1 MVPDHRLTDLGDAL
15 LRRRAALARIGAL
28 CVPPPLWAQ
37 AAQARA
43 FSSGPVTLLVPFAGG
58 SPPDIYSRTVAEK
71 LARRLGQPVIVELRP
86 GASSTLGT
94 AQAARARPDGHTL
107 LYATN
112 SSLTAAPGLF
122 KKLAYDPARD
132 FSAITVMLESYFCI
146 LVRTEDAGLTVQALA
161 ERIRKDPARNAMGG
175 GSTTAEVANKLFQNA
190 AKLDHAYARYNSNQL
205 TTDLLGGTLNAAW
218 SPVSGALALAR
229 AGKVHILA
237 ITAPQRLPQLPNTP
251 TLSEFYPGV
260 VVDSWSG
267 FFVPAATPRP
277 IVAELY
283 QHVDAVLRDPDI
295 VNKGKQ
301 DGYRPLTQTPEQSDA
316 YVQRDFPRWRQLLR
330 AAGIEPA

>member
-1 MVPDHRLTDLGDAL
+1 VVPDRRLTHPGEAL
-15 LRRRAALARIGAL
+15 LRRRAALARLAAL
-28 CVPPPLWAQ
+28 GLPSVPWHQ

-43 FSSGPVTLLVPFAGG
+43 FPSGPVTLLVPFAGG
-58 SPPDIYSRTVAEK
+58 SPPDVYSRLVAEK
-71 LARRLGQPVIVELRP
+71 LAKRLGQPVIVELRP
-86 GASSTLGT
+86 GASSTIGT
-94 AQAARARPDGHTL
+94 AMAARARPDGQTL

-122 KKLAYDPARD
+122 KKLSYDPAKD

-146 LVRTEDAGLTVQALA
+146 LVRAEDAGLSVQGLA
-161 ERIRKDPARNAMGG
+161 DRIRKDPARHAMGG
-175 GSTTAEVANKLFQNA
+175 GSTTAEVANRLFQNA
-190 AKLDHAYARYNSNQL
+190 AHLDHAYARYNSNQL

-229 AGKVHILA
+229 TGKAHILA
-237 ITAPQRLPQLPNTP
+237 ITGPQRLPQLPDTP
-251 TLSEFYPGV
+251 TLNEIYPGV

-267 FFVPAATPRP
+267 FFVPSATPRP
-277 IVAELY
+277 VVAELY
-283 QHVDAVLRDPDI
+283 QHVAAVLADPDL
-295 VNKGKQ
+295 VQKGKQ

-316 YVQRDFPRWRQLLR
+316 YVRKDFPRWRQLLQ